1 MFLSATPLERK
12 YWPKELSNL
21 RECRIQWPNALPVSV
36 RSHWNGKPVDYMAA
50 LCRQLLDNQ
59 QEDMKQCNYHI
70 FLNSVAD
77 ISRIIKKA
85 SLAEA
90 DVRIVCS
97 QSGLSKRRNEA
108 KLEGFPIATTADPVK
123 RINLY
128 TSTAFEG
135 QDIFDEHGIAF
146 VVSDSHKEHTLVDI
160 STELIQIAGRI
171 RDSKWKNQ
179 IVQFYNTKP
188 YPAVSADE
196 FEQAMRRQMA
206 EAEHDATRLNQL
218 SDSCKASMKQTMVNE
233 YIRFEGGKF
242 LVDENRFNFEM
253 MNYKVVNGIYLTK
266 ASMEAE
272 LGKNGISITD
282 NQVCPTVSIYTPN
295 GTGRSFKDLFE
306 AYAQAV
312 AARPKIAIEPTAEMI
327 VIEVQDGLVKEA
339 YEKLGVDEVRR
350 MKYHKANIQRAVT
363 AKGDAKTDVKIMEL
377 LKQSGIRQGGRY
389 TKAEVKDA
397 IQAAYDTLGLK
408 RKAKSTD
415 LKQWYEVKE
424 ESPKIDGKSTAC
436 MTITSPKVMRVTSL

>member
-12 YWPKELSNL
+12 YWPKELSNH
-21 RECRIQWPNALPVSV
+21 REYRIQWPNALPVSV

-50 LCRQLLDNQ
+50 LCRQLLDSQ
-59 QEDMKQCNYHI
+59 QEDMKQYNYHI

-171 RDSKWKNQ
+171 RDSKRKNQ
-179 IVQFYNTKP
+179 IVHFYNTKP

-206 EAEHDATRLNQL
+206 EAKRDA
-218 SDSCKASMKQTMVNE
+218 A
-233 YIRFEGGKF
+233 
-242 LVDENRFNFEM
+242 
-253 MNYKVVNGIYLTK
+253 
-266 ASMEAE
+266 
-272 LGKNGISITD
+272 
-282 NQVCPTVSIYTPN
+282 
-295 GTGRSFKDLFE
+295 
-306 AYAQAV
+306 
-312 AARPKIAIEPTAEMI
+312 
-327 VIEVQDGLVKEA
+327 
-339 YEKLGVDEVRR
+339 
-350 MKYHKANIQRAVT
+350 
-363 AKGDAKTDVKIMEL
+363 
-377 LKQSGIRQGGRY
+377 
-389 TKAEVKDA
+389 
-397 IQAAYDTLGLK
+397 
-408 RKAKSTD
+408 
-415 LKQWYEVKE
+415 
-424 ESPKIDGKSTAC
+424 
-436 MTITSPKVMRVTSL
+436 

>member
-1 MFLSATPLERK
+1 MFLSATPLERR

-21 RECRIQWPNALPVSV
+21 REYRIQWPNALPVSV
-36 RSHWNGKPVDYMAA
+36 RSHWNSEPVDYMAA
-50 LCRQLLDNQ
+50 LCRQLLNSQ
-59 QEDMKQCNYHI
+59 QEDKKRCNYHI

-77 ISRIIKKA
+77 ISRIIKNA
-85 SLAEA
+85 RLTPE

-97 QSGLSKRRNEA
+97 QSGSSKAKNEA
-108 KLEGFPIATTADPVK
+108 KLEGFPIATTTAQVK
-123 RINLY
+123 RINFY

-135 QDIFDEHGIAF
+135 QDIFDEYGMAF

-160 STELIQIAGRI
+160 STEFIQIAGRI
-171 RDSKWKNQ
+171 RDSVWKNQ
-179 IVQFYNTKP
+179 IVHFYNTSP
-188 YPAVSADE
+188 YPAVSAAE
-196 FEQAMRRQMA
+196 FEQEKRKQMA
-206 EAEHDATRLNQL
+206 EAESDIALYNQL
-218 SDSCKASMKQTMVNE
+218 SDNSKKSIRHSLGNE

-242 LVDENRFNFEM
+242 ILDENRFNFEM
-253 MNYKVVNGIYLTK
+253 MNYNVVNGIYLTK

-272 LGKNGISITD
+272 LVKNGIKMPSKR
-282 NQVCPTVSIYTPN
+282 VCPTIRFASPN
-295 GTGRSFKDLFE
+295 QMGRSFNTLFE
-306 AYAQAV
+306 AYVNAV
-312 AARPKIAIEPTAEMI
+312 ASRPKIAIGPTAEMT
-327 VIEVQDGLVKEA
+327 VIEVQDELVKEA

-350 MKYHKANIQRAVT
+350 MKYHRANIQRAVI

-377 LKQSGIRQGGRY
+377 LKQSGIRQGFRY
-389 TKAEVKDA
+389 QKNQVKDA